1 MTDFKH
7 QIAVVT
13 GAGSGIGKAI
23 ALELGRQG
31 ATLVLAGRRMEKLKE
46 VADSA
51 MATATRVRC
60 YQIDLTKDDEILHL
74 TDCIKDEFKG
84 VDVLIHSAAVISLG
98 YIESAPL
105 DEFDRQYRTNVRAPF
120 ALTQALLPTLRAR
133 RGQIVFINSQAGLF
147 AGANL
152 SQYSATKYALKAIAD
167 SLRSEVDAC
176 GIRVLSV
183 YPGRTASPMQSFVY
197 ELEGKKYTPVGLIQ
211 PEDIA
216 NLVINALS
224 LPFCT
229 EVNDII
235 INTTKCISKYKKI
248 MTTSRFLVS
257 RSGMVLKRAIPRRKL
272 SKPIGGAKIEEADAT
287 GGKPFLT

>member
-1 MTDFKH
+1 VTDFRR
-7 QIAVVT
+7 QIAVIT

-31 ATLVLAGRRMEKLKE
+31 ATIILVGRRMEKLKA

-51 MATATRVRC
+51 MATATMVRC
-60 YQIDLTKDDEILHL
+60 YPIDLTKDDEILNL

-84 VDVLIHSAAVISLG
+84 VDLLIHSAAVISLG
-98 YIESAPL
+98 YVESAPL

-133 RGQIVFINSQAGLF
+133 RGQIVFINSQAGLS
-147 AGANL
+147 AGANS

-167 SLRSEVDAC
+167 SLRSEVNAC

-183 YPGRTASPMQSFVY
+183 YPGRTASTMQSFVH
-197 ELEGKKYTPVGLIQ
+197 EMEGKKYTPESLIQ

-216 NLVINALS
+216 SVVINS
-224 LPFCT
+224 LTLPRSA
-229 EVNDII
+229 EVTDI
-235 INTTKCISKYKKI
+235 SV
-248 MTTSRFLVS
+248 RPL
-257 RSGMVLKRAIPRRKL
+257 LK
-272 SKPIGGAKIEEADAT
+272 SY
-287 GGKPFLT
+287 